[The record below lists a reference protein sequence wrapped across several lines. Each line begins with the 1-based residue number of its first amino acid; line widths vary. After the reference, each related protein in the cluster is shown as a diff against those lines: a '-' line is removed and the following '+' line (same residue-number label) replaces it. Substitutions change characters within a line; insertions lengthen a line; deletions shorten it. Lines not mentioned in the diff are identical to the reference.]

1 MTSFS
6 SQRSP
11 DSDRLLIHPAYI
23 LHRRPFSNT
32 SLLIECFSL
41 SHGRFPVVAK
51 GVKRGNSASAGL
63 LQPFHP
69 LLIRWSGSGEVKT
82 LNFFE
87 AAAPPLML
95 KGQVL
100 YCGFYL
106 NELLIRLLQREDPH
120 EQLFGLYGSTLSQLS
135 QGHSVEPVLRHF
147 EIELLE
153 QLGFGLVLDRNVE
166 DGSPLIPEQRYH
178 YQLERGPVPCSQGD
192 PSGISG
198 ATLIGLQN
206 GELLDRVLLNEARS
220 LTRIV
225 LGYYL
230 GDRPL
235 KSRELFR
242 TSGEK

>member
-1 MTSFS
+1 VIDR
-6 SQRSP
+6 SQV
-11 DSDRLLIHPAYI
+11 HPAYI

-41 SHGRFPVVAK
+41 SHGRFPAVAK
-51 GVKRGNSASAGL
+51 GVNRRNSSATGL
-63 LQPFHP
+63 LQPFQP
-69 LLIRWSGSGEVKT
+69 LLIRWSGRGEVKT

-87 AAAPPLML
+87 AAAPSLML
-95 KGQVL
+95 QGQIL

-106 NELLIRLLQREDPH
+106 NELIFRLLERDDPY
-120 EQLFGLYGSTLSQLS
+120 EALFGIYGSTLSKLS
-135 QGHSVEPVLRHF
+135 QGDSVEPVLRRF

-153 QLGFGLVLDRNVE
+153 QLGFGLVLDRNVQ
-166 DGSPLIPEQRYH
+166 DGSALIPEQRYH
-178 YQLERGPVPCSQGD
+178 YEMERGPVPCSHVD

-198 ATLIGLQN
+198 ATLIGLHSGCQLD
-206 GELLDRVLLNEARS
+206 EALLFEARK
-220 LTRIV
+220 LTRV
-225 LGYYL
+225 ALRYYL